1 MSQNNLGD
9 KVLVSVSTQYVDDQS
24 DPAEERFVFTYSIT
38 IHNTSDIAVKLKS
51 RYWLIT
57 DSNGKKV
64 EVQGDGVIGQQ
75 PILKP
80 DAKFHYTSGAV
91 VETPV
96 ATMEGYYVMINKL
109 DETEFHAP
117 INVFRLAQPNILN

>member
-1 MSQNNLGD
+1 MINPQD
-9 KVLVSVSTQYVDDQS
+9 AIQIQTETYYVDEQS
-24 DPAEERFVFTYSIT
+24 DPKEDRYVFAYTIT
-38 IHNTSDIAVKLKS
+38 IHNKGNQAVQLKS

-75 PILKP
+75 PVIKP
-80 DAKFHYTSGAV
+80 NGKFQYTSGAV
-91 VETPV
+91 VDTPV
-96 ATMEGYYVMINKL
+96 ATMEGHYDMIEVENEQSFK
-109 DETEFHAP
+109 AP